1 MKAVF
6 LNHTNHPYE
15 KWSVL
20 QKEKASVFGTVIDF
34 PFPQIRSEMNG
45 DDVKLL
51 AIENSKKIMDLQPA
65 AVLCQG
71 EFCYT
76 IAMTEI
82 LKAHHIK
89 VLCACSERSSR
100 EKVLPNGTVVKT
112 SEFVFV
118 QFREC

>member
-1 MKAVF
+1 MKTVF

-15 KWSVL
+15 KWGVL
-20 QKEKASVFGTVIDF
+20 QKEKASVFGTVVDF
-34 PFPQIRSEMNG
+34 PFPQIPAEMSG
-45 DDVKLL
+45 EDVKLL
-51 AIENSKKIMDLQPA
+51 AIENSRKIIELQPV

-82 LKAHHIK
+82 LKAHHII
-89 VLCACSERSSR
+89 VLCACSERYSR
-100 EKVLPNGTVVKT
+100 EKVLPNGSVIKT